1 MTRVRVAVVG
11 LGAIT
16 QSVHLPLLSRR
27 RDLFDVVAL
36 VDLST
41 SRTDEMAARCGVAQA
56 GRFRTLGDL
65 LEARTK
71 GEIEIDGVLLATTG
85 SHAPEVC
92 EALAAAVPVLSEKPL
107 AVSLAELDAIEEAA
121 QATGR
126 DVAEMVMVGYMK
138 EHDPATARAKSA
150 LDGKSLRSVTVEVL
164 HPADAVQLEFAR
176 LLPAA
181 EDLDPRTLSEFNQRT
196 VRAVDRAVGGE
207 FPADLRTLYTNVVLG
222 SLVHDISLLRHL
234 VGGVV
239 DVDHAARWGGIPG
252 SVEVSGT
259 VGESARLQIGWHY
272 LPGYPGYRETV
283 TFHHESGSV
292 QLVFSVPYLLNS
304 PTELT
309 IVTTTS
315 AGAGPNGEV
324 RATHGWPQQEAFENE
339 LEAFHRLVVDRVA
352 ARSGV
357 SESREDLTVAQRMI
371 AALAR
376 QESVPVSGEA
386 ADSHNPLSAR
396 MRSSPVAWWK

>member
-41 SRTDEMAARCGVAQA
+41 TQTDEIAARHGVAHE
-56 GRFRTLGDL
+56 GRFRTLGEL
-65 LEARTK
+65 LTARAK
-71 GEIEIDGVLLATTG
+71 GEIEVDGILLATTG

-92 EALAAAVPVLSEKPL
+92 EAVAADVPVLSEKPL
-107 AVSLAELDAIEEAA
+107 AVSLAELDAIEEATR
-121 QATGR
+121 ATGR
-126 DVAEMVMVGYMK
+126 NAAEMVMVGYMK
-138 EHDPATARAKSA
+138 EHDPATARARKELS
-150 LDGKSLRSVTVEVL
+150 GKSLRSVTVEVL

-181 EDLDPRTLSEFNQRT
+181 DDLDPGTVSELNQRT
-196 VRAVDRAVGGE
+196 ARAVDRALGGE
-207 FPADLRTLYTNVVLG
+207 LPTDLRTMYTNVVLG

-239 DVDHAARWGGIPG
+239 DIDHAARWGSMPG

-259 VGESARLQIGWHY
+259 VAEGARLHVGWHY
-272 LPGYPGYRETV
+272 LPGYPDYRETV

-309 IVTTTS
+309 IVSHTS
-315 AGAGPNGEV
+315 VDAGPNGEV
-324 RATHGWPQQEAFENE
+324 RATHRWSQQEAFENE
-339 LEAFHRLVVDRVA
+339 LEAFHRLVVDSVQ

-357 SESREDLTVAQRMI
+357 SESRDDVIVAQRII
-371 AALAR
+371 AILAR
-376 QESVPVSGEA
+376 REGTPVSGEA
-386 ADSHNPLSAR
+386 CQ
-396 MRSSPVAWWK
+396 